1 MKIYQPCVHRNHGRA
16 ARSPGLF
23 RGPPALGRARV
34 TMHCLNPDRV
44 VMRGDV
50 RRHVPA
56 RWQTCMKRLAE
67 ARAGTASR
75 TKRFTLMPSA
85 EPVNPLSMKCSPS
98 GTACRP
104 TCSEPRA
111 KGSMRSSS
119 PEESTGASHSRGFR
133 RRQRAW
139 RLGAHRG
146 GRGASLTRSWQ
157 PPSSPSAGCRKSG
170 RQEWSRK
177 PPFENGVDGSYRR
190 FHRRN
195 LEAAGTGLLDRT
207 DQLPGAQ
214 VIPEFL

>member
-1 MKIYQPCVHRNHGRA
+1 MGR
-16 ARSPGLF
+16 
-23 RGPPALGRARV
+23 RGV

-50 RRHVPA
+50 REA
-56 RWQTCMKRLAE
+56 CAGALADLYE
-67 ARAGTASR
+67 ALGGSVAWYGKPYEAIYAHALRRAGD
-75 TKRFTLMPSA
+75 P
-85 EPVNPLSMKCSPS
+85 PPMKCSPS
-98 GTACRP
+98 ATACRP

-111 KGSMRSSS
+111 RVRCGLRHRRN
-119 PEESTGASHSRGFR
+119 PRGRAIPRRFR

-146 GRGASLTRSWQ
+146 GRGASLTGSGRSRLRHLRR
-157 PPSSPSAGCRKSG
+157 SCHKSG
-170 RQEWSRK
+170 RRDWSRK

-195 LEAAGTGLLDRT
+195 LEAPGTGLLDRT